1 MRFAQ
6 GSGRAWVRP
15 GGDPGPLDRCLL
27 LTDVVFKDDRP
38 TSRRTSHRY
47 VPTRCES
54 LRFHAACPLRRT
66 VGPRSGCCLP
76 RPPFRRRTSDAPSP
90 AGFPGR
96 AMSAG
101 VGPRSLARSQVETRK
116 PRPTRPSR
124 VNGSL
129 GLALA
134 RSTLSLRSFVRP
146 DRRPDPAALAAAF
159 FSEPRSLSGRDLT
172 RVERELLP
180 CHRPTRHNACL
191 QSSRCSSALL
201 SKRGIPSGVTASF
214 PKPPSNRWSRPAKAT
229 VVVSCSFEP
238 SRTRSHTT
246 LTVSPDELGTDIHVV
261 GG

>member
-1 MRFAQ
+1 MCCARIRLRSRHVATFWVSDRLRSFLDLAVDRVPARSYRRSPCTTSLMRGSRRARSPSPKDITPCWGTPMRFAQ

-15 GGDPGPLDRCLL
+15 GGDPGPFDRCLL

-38 TSRRTSHRY
+38 TSRRTSHRH

-76 RPPFRRRTSDAPSP
+76 RPPFRRRTSDAPSQ
-90 AGFPGR
+90 AGVPGG
-96 AMSAG
+96 AMSTG

-124 VNGSL
+124 VNGFL

-134 RSTLSLRSFVRP
+134 RSIFSLRSFFRP
-146 DRRPDPAALAAAF
+146 DRRPDPAAPAVTF
-159 FSEPRSLSGRDLT
+159 FSGRDLT

-180 CHRPTRHNACL
+180 CHRPTRHNACP
-191 QSSRCSSALL
+191 QSS
-201 SKRGIPSGVTASF
+201 
-214 PKPPSNRWSRPAKAT
+214 
-229 VVVSCSFEP
+229 
-238 SRTRSHTT
+238 
-246 LTVSPDELGTDIHVV
+246 
-261 GG
+261 